1 MGVIQIFIDQTI
13 DAFKGMTTFQG
24 FDGFCNALASLLWS
38 PPLVIL
44 LVCTGIY
51 FSIRMAF
58 PQVRKIKKM
67 VTLLFGGS
75 SSEKG
80 VSSFQAFAMAVAGR
94 VGTGNIVGVAT
105 AIAYGGPGAVF
116 WMWMIAFLG
125 SGSAF
130 VEATLAQI
138 YKDEIDGEYRGS
150 PALYF
155 GKRGLGGLKI
165 VFIVACIVGCGI
177 ALPGIQSNAIATA
190 IHENFGVSSYIP
202 MIITVVLLAL
212 IIIGGTKSI
221 AKAAEVIVPFMSG
234 IYILA
239 AIIIIIVN
247 IGELPRV
254 LGDIFGGAL
263 GLKQALAG
271 TLGWAILW
279 GVKRGVFSNE
289 AGQGTAPHVAAAA
302 EVSHPAKQGLV
313 QAFSVYFDTLFVC
326 SATAFAILMTGTYQ
340 VFKTSEGAD
349 ANGIFQTYADH
360 TSTIFANVNGKDFT
374 GSAESISMFTPQ
386 AFNTLIHGFGGKF
399 VAISLFFFAFTTLMA
414 LYYYAESDLLIL
426 LEKKTAAT
434 RKAATWILKIIYLFV
449 TGFFAIQSNAV
460 AWAVADIG
468 VACMAWIN
476 VIGILII
483 AAPAIIC
490 FKDYE
495 RREKAGT
502 EDEFFTIDS
511 LSEEEQK
518 AFKGVTFWHTG
529 DAKKVHAQAKE

>member
-13 DAFKGMTTFQG
+13 DAFTGMGSAFSSGSLDTILG
-24 FDGFCNALASLLWS
+24 ALAGLLWS

-58 PQVRKIKKM
+58 PQVRKVKKM
-67 VTLLFGGS
+67 VTLLFGGG
-75 SSEKG
+75 SSERG

-130 VEATLAQI
+130 VEACLAQL
-138 YKDEIDGEYRGS
+138 YKEEIDGEFRGS
-150 PALYF
+150 PAMYF
-155 GKRGLGGLKI
+155 RKRGLNGLAV
-165 VFIVACIVGCGI
+165 VFIFACVIGCGI

-190 IHENFGVSSYIP
+190 VAENFGVDTWIP
-202 MIITVVLLAL
+202 AVITVVLLAL

-221 AKAAEVIVPFMSG
+221 AKVAEFVVPFMSG
-234 IYILA
+234 IYIA
-239 AIIIIIVN
+239 AALIIVIVN
-247 IGELPRV
+247 IGNLPHV
-254 LGDIFGGAL
+254 IGDIFSSAFGLNAAL
-263 GLKQALAG
+263 GG
-271 TLGWAILW
+271 SLGWAILW

-326 SATAFAILMTGTYQ
+326 SATAFAILMTGTFQ
-340 VFKTSEGAD
+340 VFNTGAGATNGVFQVYEGYGNTLFSNI
-349 ANGIFQTYADH
+349 NG
-360 TSTIFANVNGKDFT
+360 VDFT
-374 GSAESISMFTPQ
+374 GSAESISMYTPQ
-386 AFNTLIHGFGGKF
+386 AFNTLINGFGGKF
-399 VAISLFFFAFTTLMA
+399 VAIALFFFAFTTLMA
-414 LYYYAESDLLIL
+414 LYYYAESDINIL
-426 LEKKTAAT
+426 LEKKTPQA
-434 RKAATWILKIIYLFV
+434 RKIATWILKILYLAV
-449 TGFFAIQSNAV
+449 TGVFAVSSNAA
-460 AWAVADIG
+460 AWAMADIG
-468 VACMAWIN
+468 VAAMAWIN

-483 AAPAIIC
+483 AKPAIIC
-490 FKDYE
+490 FRDFE

-502 EDEFFTIDS
+502 DNEYFNVDS
-511 LSEEEQK
+511 LTEEEQK
-518 AFKGVTFWHTG
+518 AFEGVTFWHGHTN
-529 DAKKVHAQAKE
+529 